1 MESTTVL
8 DMPKIALYTI
18 SADAYTKHLM
28 DILKSTGKGKKVIY
42 VTTTKPYSQVSG
54 MLRKAGIKDDNIFF
68 IDCVSRSIGEK
79 ALSAQN
85 CIFLENPRNLTAISI
100 AINESVKKMPGKK
113 LLVMDSLSTMML
125 YNDHV
130 TMGRFSNFVI
140 NRMRALDVDTVMSA
154 FEADANSDVLKQ
166 IAGFVDEVK
175 RK

>member
-18 SADAYTKHLM
+18 SAEEYTRRLV
-28 DILKSTGKGKKVIY
+28 DILKRAGKGKKVIY
-42 VTTTKPYSQVSG
+42 LTTTKPYSQISG
-54 MLRKAGIKDDNIFF
+54 MLHEAGIKQDNIFF
-68 IDCVSRSIGEK
+68 IDCVSRSMGEK
-79 ALSAQN
+79 SLNAQN
-85 CIFLENPRNLTAISI
+85 CVFLENPRNLTAISI
-100 AINESVKKMPGKK
+100 AINESVKKLPGKK
-113 LLVMDSLSTMML
+113 LLVMDSLSTLML

-140 NRMRALDVDTVMSA
+140 NRMRALDVDTVLSA

-175 RK
+175 KK